1 MEISIDRHCRICLK
15 ESEELKHII
24 GYEFNSIPALE
35 VIKKVCWKSQF
46 HFHENWPE
54 KWVEGKSFSDRFQGV
69 FCFRICTECIE
80 ILRLAQNLNEMLPI
94 LNHELIVKEE
104 KIDDETKFK
113 LEQEDYEILEDYQV
127 NVKCDEEEI
136 IEPEIDINDYGDEDE
151 DESSDDKDSRKK
163 KKDNGKKHQCPTCL
177 KMFEKPSKLARHVK
191 THDVNKKPFACEVK
205 GCFQRFLTD
214 ASLKR
219 HAILHSGMT
228 IKVHEDKTFECVVC
242 RKRFQVQ
249 EALASH
255 MRTHKDVMDQLEFPC
270 PLCNEVFKKLNDL
283 TRHSRKHPENKSH
296 KCLIC
301 SKMFSQ
307 GSHLIDHLN
316 RHNNLRPHVCHICN
330 KAFQQSS
337 TLKDHLRT
345 HTSEKRE

>member
-1 MEISIDRHCRICLK
+1 MTRAYKLNEQAQ
-15 ESEELKHII
+15 ESESQLKHLLAP
-24 GYEFNSIPALE
+24 S
-35 VIKKVCWKSQF
+35 
-46 HFHENWPE
+46 
-54 KWVEGKSFSDRFQGV
+54 
-69 FCFRICTECIE
+69 CT
-80 ILRLAQNLNEMLPI
+80 
-94 LNHELIVKEE
+94 IVKEE
-104 KIDDETKFK
+104 KIDSDEDGTKFK
-113 LEQEDYEILEDYQV
+113 LEQEEYEMTEDSYHV
-127 NVKCDEEEI
+127 NVKCDEEI
-136 IEPEIDINDYGDEDE
+136 IEPEIDINDAEEE
-151 DESSDDKDSRKK
+151 DESSDEKGATKRKK
-163 KKDNGKKHQCPTCL
+163 KKIPLKKHQCEICL
-177 KMFEKPSKLARHVK
+177 KMFEKPSKLARHIQ
-191 THDVNKKPFACEVK
+191 THDVNKKPFACEIP

-228 IKVHEDKTFECVVC
+228 IKVHEEKTYECIVC
-242 RKRFQVQ
+242 LKEFQVQ

-316 RHNNLRPHVCHICN
+316 RHNNLRPHVCHVCN
-330 KAFQQSS
+330 K
-337 TLKDHLRT
+337 
-345 HTSEKRE
+345 